1 MAKRKHGRVASA
13 RRGPTLLD
21 LMKKDRARVLRVLEK
36 HGIHLDAST
45 YITLTATLEKAA
57 AYHAVADRKKFL
69 RDLLGK

>member
-13 RRGPTLLD
+13 RKAPTLLD
-21 LMKKDRARVLRVLEK
+21 LMKKDRTRVLKVLEK

-45 YITLTATLEKAA
+45 YITLTASLEKAA

-69 RDLLGK
+69 RDLLGR